1 MGDWTM
7 PATSTTTD
15 LTTTTVLTTTTD
27 WTPTTPTI
35 STSLV
40 EKNSTADS
48 TSETCFHI
56 FSIGWCWGESN
67 ETTPTLE
74 PSTTVS
80 TTIDD
85 YLIVEVVVPIESSDD
100 RTEEEQSHLATLVA
114 TLNRVLGIK

>member
-1 MGDWTM
+1 MG
-7 PATSTTTD
+7 TTD

-27 WTPTTPTI
+27 WTPTTPT
-35 STSLV
+35 TSIV
-40 EKNSTADS
+40 AENSTADS

-67 ETTPTLE
+67 EATPTLE
-74 PSTTVS
+74 PSTTVF

-100 RTEEEQSHLATLVA
+100 RTEEEESHLGTLVA
-114 TLNRVLGIK
+114 TINGLLGIK

>member
-1 MGDWTM
+1 MG
-7 PATSTTTD
+7 TTD

-27 WTPTTPTI
+27 WTPTWAT
-35 STSLV
+35 TSIV
-40 EKNSTADS
+40 AENSTADS

-67 ETTPTLE
+67 EESPTHE
-74 PSTTVS
+74 PSTTAF

-100 RTEEEQSHLATLVA
+100 RTEEEQSHLGTLVA
-114 TLNRVLGIK
+114 TINGLLGI